1 MQPEME
7 MPFMAI
13 GLLRL
18 FSKDRPAVPLLDY
31 INHLSFDELIS
42 VDLSQDRYKF
52 IFNVEEKY
60 QVQTNEG
67 VYSLFYDY
75 IVKEIIHP
83 DDRRAYAEM
92 MDPATVAQRLKTAE
106 VPGALAL
113 QYRFRDTNGGWR
125 WIEQYVGGGAAHGLP
140 EDTFYCYIFDIQNRK
155 DREGGKTNVSYRDA
169 ARCDV
174 LTGLPL
180 EKDFCGACEGKLAD
194 TGTDRLLVVI
204 DLQHF
209 KLFNEWYGRD
219 AGDRVLA
226 DIRRTLGAAAEAHDG
241 VAGYMGG
248 DDFSLL
254 VPAEGFDLDD
264 LFEHIH
270 AILGNHGASVGF
282 FPAIGAVRSQGS
294 ASIYHLY
301 DQASLACQEAK
312 KDFRN
317 RIMFFDPSMLSK
329 AAEDYK
335 ILSDFRDA
343 LYNGEITFHLQP
355 QCRSLNGHI
364 VGAEALARWITP
376 DGRRIPPVAFIPV
389 LEKYG
394 FIPDL
399 DKFIWEAVCR
409 WIRKSL
415 DDGNPLIPVSVNIS
429 PVDIFAMDV
438 PAYFESLVEKYG
450 LPKGAIKVEI
460 TESAYGEGSEKIR
473 NTVQDFRDRGFR
485 VLMDDF
491 GSGFSSLN
499 MLREL
504 NVDMIKLDAYFLR
517 MDQVTE
523 RKGMHILESVVNMA
537 KTMDVPIIVEG
548 VETEEQNEYLMS
560 LGCRYIQGYFFFKPM
575 PAEAFEALIADREAV
590 DDQGFVNKAN
600 DEFRIREFLN
610 DTVYT
615 DSMLN
620 NIIGPALL
628 RRRPQRHRD
637 GKPPRA
643 HGAAGA
649 LYLQDGAV
657 HGAPGRQGRLRGRR
671 PRHGKGHG
679 PDERAVG
686 IRAGRPHV
694 LQAADPQAR
703 GRAVGHRAPVRRG
716 EKEPERGIPNA
727 VRRGRAEPRRGR
739 GLRGRPRQRR
749 QVHTVHA
756 EGAVARLR
764 RMSVT
769 WKGWRPCL
777 STSFTIPNRTWSA

>member
-1 MQPEME
+1 
-7 MPFMAI
+7 MAI

-31 INHLSFDELIS
+31 INQSSFDELIS

-60 QVQTNEG
+60 QVPTNEG

-125 WIEQYVGGGAAHGLP
+125 WIEQYGIGGAAHGLP

-155 DREGGKTNVSYRDA
+155 DREEGKTKVSYRDA

-226 DIRRTLGAAAEAHDG
+226 DIGRTLGAAAEAHDG

-343 LYNGEITFHLQP
+343 LHNGEITFHLQP

-438 PAYFESLVEKYG
+438 FH
-450 LPKGAIKVEI
+450 AIEASS
-460 TESAYGEGSEKIR
+460 TSPL
-473 NTVQDFRDRGFR
+473 TFR
-485 VLMDDF
+485 
-491 GSGFSSLN
+491 SS
-499 MLREL
+499 
-504 NVDMIKLDAYFLR
+504 
-517 MDQVTE
+517 VTYA
-523 RKGMHILESVVNMA
+523 SPCSMA
-537 KTMDVPIIVEG
+537 
-548 VETEEQNEYLMS
+548 S
-560 LGCRYIQGYFFFKPM
+560 CSFFK
-575 PAEAFEALIADREAV
+575 
-590 DDQGFVNKAN
+590 
-600 DEFRIREFLN
+600 
-610 DTVYT
+610 
-615 DSMLN
+615 
-620 NIIGPALL
+620 
-628 RRRPQRHRD
+628 
-637 GKPPRA
+637 
-643 HGAAGA
+643 
-649 LYLQDGAV
+649 
-657 HGAPGRQGRLRGRR
+657 
-671 PRHGKGHG
+671 
-679 PDERAVG
+679 
-686 IRAGRPHV
+686 
-694 LQAADPQAR
+694 
-703 GRAVGHRAPVRRG
+703 
-716 EKEPERGIPNA
+716 
-727 VRRGRAEPRRGR
+727 
-739 GLRGRPRQRR
+739 
-749 QVHTVHA
+749 
-756 EGAVARLR
+756 
-764 RMSVT
+764 
-769 WKGWRPCL
+769 
-777 STSFTIPNRTWSA
+777 